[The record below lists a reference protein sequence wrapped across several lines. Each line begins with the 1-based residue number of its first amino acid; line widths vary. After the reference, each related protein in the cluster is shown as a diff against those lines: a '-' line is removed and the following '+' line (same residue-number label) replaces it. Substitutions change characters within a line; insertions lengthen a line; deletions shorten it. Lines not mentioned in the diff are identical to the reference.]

1 MSDIERDFNK
11 VMALAERIQDE
22 SVFQKH
28 QLYKKFKAKYQSQVA
43 QAHVNTETLFR
54 VLSSRNFYNEN
65 VFWGKKILDNVR
77 LGNKET
83 RTDMLNLIVISFYML
98 GDYEN
103 ALEYGKKSLEQ
114 DLQPKE
120 YLETQGKR
128 TVLEIMQEGSLIFQK
143 KQDAVEYA
151 KEILKLDVMRC
162 NRKEIEKFYLL
173 QSYHNLIEL
182 QIAIGDFK
190 SAQKVINKRL
200 SFFNLNSI
208 DPNEVLVSLVKE
220 DYGKILPWNHLL
232 IEPYKITGSKGSA
245 MTEDPKLLHNRLL
258 EDHKIDGNEWFDYFS
273 PDMDT
278 LEALS
283 INEEFDA
290 ENAMM
295 PFLHWCKMV
304 HLYHFIGKICW
315 QKYEI
320 HLHFGLEENIFI
332 WANMALKILDD
343 ILYHIQILK
352 QHMSDSVI
360 NNAFEVVRMGFN
372 KIEAVRS
379 SDELTGKNFILNKI
393 STTLLLADHDHK
405 NRESLYL
412 QLAKK
417 LFFLTDSEDTDAED
431 TNTEDTDTE
440 KTETKDTDAE
450 YSDTLIDR
458 NKVSW
463 CIAESLRTND
473 KLDVLIVMPFIQ
485 FCLKSLNGNTGG
497 IKVANSDS
505 NVDMKVQLMT
515 LKNSLAVMN
524 HFKTT

>member
-1 MSDIERDFNK
+1 MSSIKRDFDRI
-11 VMALAERIQDE
+11 MALLELIQDE
-22 SVFQKH
+22 AVFQKH

-43 QAHVNTETLFR
+43 QALLHTETLFGTL
-54 VLSSRNFYNEN
+54 LSKKFYNEH
-65 VFWGKKILDNVR
+65 VFWGKKILDNYRVGDK
-77 LGNKET
+77 GN
-83 RTDMLNLIVISFYML
+83 RAHVLYLIVISFDSL
-98 GDYEN
+98 NDNEN
-103 ALEYGKKSLEQ
+103 ALEYGKKSLEH
-114 DLQPKE
+114 DIQPNE
-120 YLETQGKR
+120 YFETQAKR
-128 TVLEIMQEGSLIFQK
+128 RVLEIMRDTSLLFQK
-143 KQDAVEYA
+143 QQDAMKYA
-151 KEILKLDVMRC
+151 KEIVKLDVIRC
-162 NRKEIEKFYLL
+162 NKKDFENFYLL
-173 QSYHNLIEL
+173 ESYHNLVEV

-190 SAQKVINKRL
+190 SAQKTINKHL

-232 IEPYKITGSKGSA
+232 IEPHKITGSKGSA

-258 EDHKIDGNEWFDYFS
+258 EDHEIDGNEWFDYFS

-278 LEALS
+278 LEALR
-283 INEEFDA
+283 INEEPQIKIA
-290 ENAMM
+290 ENAM
-295 PFLHWCKMV
+295 PFVHWCKMV
-304 HLYHFIGKICW
+304 HLYNFIGKICW

-320 HLHFGLEENIFI
+320 YLHFGLEENIFI

-352 QHMSDSVI
+352 HQLSDSVI
-360 NNAFEVVRMGFN
+360 NNTFEVVRMGFN

-417 LFFLTDSEDTDAED
+417 LFFLTDAED

-440 KTETKDTDAE
+440 KTDTEKTETKNTNAE

-458 NKVSW
+458 NNVSW
-463 CIAESLRTND
+463 YIAESLRTND
-473 KLDVLIVMPFIQ
+473 KLDVLKVMPFIQ
-485 FCLKSLNGNTGG
+485 FCLKSLNVSG
-497 IKVANSDS
+497 IEGANSDN
-505 NVDMKVQLMT
+505 NVDIKVQLMT
-515 LKNSLAVMN
+515 LKNSLAIMN

>member
-1 MSDIERDFNK
+1 M
-11 VMALAERIQDE
+11 
-22 SVFQKH
+22 
-28 QLYKKFKAKYQSQVA
+28 
-43 QAHVNTETLFR
+43 
-54 VLSSRNFYNEN
+54 
-65 VFWGKKILDNVR
+65 
-77 LGNKET
+77 
-83 RTDMLNLIVISFYML
+83 
-98 GDYEN
+98 
-103 ALEYGKKSLEQ
+103 
-114 DLQPKE
+114 
-120 YLETQGKR
+120 
-128 TVLEIMQEGSLIFQK
+128 
-143 KQDAVEYA
+143 
-151 KEILKLDVMRC
+151 
-162 NRKEIEKFYLL
+162 
-173 QSYHNLIEL
+173 

-190 SAQKVINKRL
+190 SAQKTINKHV

-208 DPNEVLVSLVKE
+208 DPNEVLVSLVNE
-220 DYGKILPWNHLL
+220 DYGKILPWNYLL
-232 IEPYKITGSKGSA
+232 LEPHKITGSKGSA
-245 MTEDPKLLHNRLL
+245 KTEDPNLLHNRLL

-283 INEEFDA
+283 INEEPQIA
-290 ENAMM
+290 ENAM
-295 PFLHWCKMV
+295 PFVHWCKMV

-320 HLHFGLEENIFI
+320 HLHVGLGENIFI
-332 WANMALKILDD
+332 WANMALKIVDD

-352 QHMSDSVI
+352 QRLSDSVI

-393 STTLLLADHDHK
+393 SSTLLLADHDHK

-431 TNTEDTDTE
+431 TNTEDIDTE
-440 KTETKDTDAE
+440 KTETKDTE
-450 YSDTLIDR
+450 YSGTLIDR

-463 CIAESLRTND
+463 YIAESLRTYD

-485 FCLKSLNGNTGG
+485 FCLKSLNGNTGD
-497 IKVANSDS
+497 IKIANSDS
-505 NVDMKVQLMT
+505 NLDMKVQLMT
-515 LKNSLAVMN
+515 LKNSLAIMN